1 MFNLLKRFFQDD
13 KGDYVIV
20 QWPNLP
26 VYMIMASSLLSRMN
40 LGSDAHRLFQ
50 LTTFGSIFLWAF
62 LEITQGDSPFRRVLG
77 AGVMVWLLA
86 TTTANP

>member
-1 MFNLLKRFFQDD
+1 MLNLFKRFFQDEN
-13 KGDYVIV
+13 GNYVIA

-26 VYMIMASSLLSRMN
+26 VYLIMASSLLSRMN
-40 LGSDAHRLFQ
+40 LGSDAHRLLQ